1 MREAISTKIK
11 EDRKKLREL
20 KRLKAME
27 MIGKVHQEPVFKS
40 LEGEDF
46 EDR

>member
-11 EDRKKLREL
+11 EDRKKLRAL

-27 MIGKVHQEPVFKS
+27 MIGKVHQGPVFKS